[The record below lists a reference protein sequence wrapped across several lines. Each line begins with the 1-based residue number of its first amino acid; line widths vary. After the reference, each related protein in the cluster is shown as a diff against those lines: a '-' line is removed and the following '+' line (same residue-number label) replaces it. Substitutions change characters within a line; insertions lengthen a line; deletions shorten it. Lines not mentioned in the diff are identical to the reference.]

1 MQRIKQERKVN
12 IFDLVKQLR
21 KQRMKMVQTFD
32 QYALVYSAAL
42 EMTTVRTK
50 KPRGEYII
58 QHIFLWF
65 YISLFQSLC
74 TLKILNFS
82 RIGHEEETICE
93 METRFEQRLMIKK
106 VPYDLFLS
114 QVPSSS
120 ISSFRAKESNWTEF
134 IFKKPPCSNGRKS
147 KNDWIE

>member
-50 KPRGEYII
+50 RPRGEYTNKTYS
-58 QHIFLWF
+58 HF
-65 YISLFQSLC
+65 
-74 TLKILNFS
+74 
-82 RIGHEEETICE
+82 
-93 METRFEQRLMIKK
+93 
-106 VPYDLFLS
+106 FLS
-114 QVPSSS
+114 IYIFFAQVLMYIENIELFKNLTKRGSPR
-120 ISSFRAKESNWTEF
+120 FGTENRAKVDDKESAL
-134 IFKKPPCSNGRKS
+134 
-147 KNDWIE
+147 